1 MNSSNPGDLVFV
13 KGASAGRCREGYDSP
28 FALKLIFV
36 SAEKTSYVY
45 FYSDEATVRFQ
56 TLESGLKILG
66 TKLYG
71 VADE

>member
-1 MNSSNPGDLVFV
+1 MNSSNPGDLVLDKV
-13 KGASAGRCREGYDSP
+13 AEW

-45 FYSDEATVRFQ
+45 FYSDEATARFRTQ
-56 TLESGLKILG
+56 PSGLEILG